1 MTCLRTIV
9 ITINFNTDSATV
21 VNISNNQLSQIS
33 NKKLTQTNYNLIQSL
48 FLFCFIADKY
58 QANSL

>member
-9 ITINFNTDSATV
+9 ITINFNTDSVTV

-33 NKKLTQTNYNLIQSL
+33 NKKLTQTNTI
-48 FLFCFIADKY
+48 
-58 QANSL
+58 